1 MQCLHPNVYKVKQ
14 RQQQF
19 YPHEQN
25 SNTKKKVYKI
35 WKQEEVTQ
43 KGYRGT
49 VEECSQESPSPPE
62 LETVWDMKI
71 NEKCFYRYLRRKRK
85 MRENVSLML
94 KGAEDLM
101 PEDMEN
107 AKTLNTLFALVFI
120 GNICLQESQTPEI
133 NGEV

>member
-1 MQCLHPNVYKVKQ
+1 
-14 RQQQF
+14 
-19 YPHEQN
+19 
-25 SNTKKKVYKI
+25 
-35 WKQEEVTQ
+35 
-43 KGYRGT
+43 
-49 VEECSQESPSPPE
+49 
-62 LETVWDMKI
+62 
-71 NEKCFYRYLRRKRK
+71 